1 MGDKHGGIKMIDW
14 IFRIVIGVVIAGVG
28 YVCGHTDGYSEA
40 IVDTMRKTFEEIA
53 DSASRK
59 KG

>member
-1 MGDKHGGIKMIDW
+1 MIDW

-40 IVDTMRKTFEEIA
+40 IVDTMRKTFEKNA